1 MKFEETIKVLKRGW
15 WILLLFFTAVF
26 YLFYIMLNF
35 PDYDRFKYEFFRL
48 SDGVVL
54 DRDLYPL
61 SYVRQDFDIRR
72 IDYIKLSEINSNFI
86 QYLIKSED
94 KRFYSHFGI
103 DIISI
108 LSSIKDFL
116 IKGKRRGASTIDM
129 QFVRNYFKL
138 QKESLIIRKIKE
150 VFYSLIIEIRW
161 NKEDILEAY
170 LNTVPIRGEISG
182 IYTASWGLF
191 NKSSEFLNEIESVII
206 LSLIRKPAADRDQL
220 FRIAKTVSKSLSLKI
235 SDEILHLEISKLPE
249 RYILPR
255 SYNYLPVLSE
265 RLLNKYS
272 SPVIITIDIDIQKNS
287 IEILKSFVSEL
298 RSKNLTDASLL
309 IVENRTG
316 EILAYVPNSIE
327 YTKARYVDGVTAKR
341 QAGSTLK
348 PFLYEYLIENKILTA
363 ASVLEDLP
371 LFVGKEGMIYS
382 PQNYDKIFNGYVSV
396 RTALASSLNLPAVRS
411 IMLSGVENYT
421 SFLKRLGFDVRSADN
436 TEDYYGE
443 SLALGTLDVSLFEL
457 VQAYTIIANKGLLK
471 RLKFVR
477 GEKDQEIKVMDE
489 RGVYIIQDILSDR
502 DARSLTFDLENT
514 LSTPFYTAVKTGTS
528 KDMRDNWCIGFSEKY
543 TVGVWTGNFSGEP
556 MYNVS
561 GSHGASQIWFSI
573 MKRLHKR
580 IASNPPPVPPG
591 IVKQRIKYNPSIE
604 PERDEIFISG
614 TEPATPVININTQR
628 KKKILYPPDGAI
640 FAYDP
645 EIPGQQQ
652 KIFIYSDCFNC
663 YILNDDRPV
672 QRDRNIF
679 IVDVIRG
686 RHTIQLVDLESNI
699 LDNVTYEV
707 R

>member
-72 IDYIKLSEINSNFI
+72 IDYVKLSEINSNFI

-191 NKSSEFLNEIESVII
+191 NKSSEFLNEIESVIL

-235 SDEILHLEISKLPE
+235 SDEMLHLEISKLPE

>member
-235 SDEILHLEISKLPE
+235 SDEMLHLEISKLPE

-265 RLLNKYS
+265 KLLNKYS